1 MIPVESC
8 AQRMSRPDPDQ
19 LLAHV
24 QAEEAR
30 AKRGRLRI
38 FFGASAGVGKTFAM
52 LEAARTICAA
62 APCPDVVVGYV
73 EPHGR
78 VDTERLL
85 EGLEILPTLPVKYR
99 GIIRKEF
106 DLDAA
111 LKRHPDIL
119 LVDELAHSNV
129 VGGDPPPRHPKR
141 WQDIQELLEAG
152 ITVWT
157 TVNVQHLESLN
168 DLVAQITGVRQRET
182 LPDRVF
188 DEADEIELIDLPPDD
203 LLARLHAGKVY
214 VADEAATAVE
224 RFFRTPN
231 LMALRELAL
240 RRVADRVEAAARAL
254 PSNRGRGRF
263 ANDRILVAVGPDEQ
277 AEQLVRAGKRMADA
291 LDAGWTVL
299 YVETPELLRLSEAE
313 RDRRIDLLRL
323 AESLGGETVT
333 LDGPSAAATIVE
345 YAQTRNATRVVVGH
359 PKRKGWR
366 AWIRPSTATQ
376 LIKEARGFDV
386 IIIAAA
392 TETSRKPSAGLGISA
407 LPQPVKWDRYA
418 WGVVTTAVCT
428 GVAFWMYPRFELSNL
443 VMVYLL
449 GVTVAGLRLGR
460 LPSLLVALLNVLAFD
475 FFFVP
480 PRFNF
485 AISDGQYFVTFA
497 VMLIIALVIASLMAN
512 IRQQTR
518 VAGARERRTALLYA
532 MSRELAATRGL
543 SSLAQVAVNHVAE
556 VFQCKAVI
564 LLPDATGKLQYPRD
578 PRLPVSFRHA
588 DLAVAQWVVD
598 HSQRAGLGSDTLPA
612 APGLYLP
619 LGQGLGV
626 LAVLPSNQ
634 RRVLLPE
641 QRHLLETF
649 AGQIGIALERA
660 QLAEAA
666 EAASLDAERESL
678 RNTLLASISHD
689 LRTPLAVMAG
699 AGSTLAERGATLD
712 EATRVSLARSVEVK
726 AREMSELVSNVLDL
740 MRFESGQVVLR
751 TEVETLDDLVGTALQ
766 GQLINHVVDVR
777 LPADLPPVVVD
788 AKLIVQVFINLFD
801 NIGKYTPP
809 GTHVYISAV
818 PEGKSIR
825 VMVDDDGPG
834 LPPGNPA
841 RLFDKF
847 QRGDGEGAIVGV
859 GLGLAICQAI
869 IRAHGGEITAHRRT
883 PQGAGFEFALPIGN
897 PAPVLARTSAGGRGL
912 TVDPTTSIARETSQ
926 TSPPAGP

>member
-1 MIPVESC
+1 ME
-8 AQRMSRPDPDQ
+8 RPDPDQ

-38 FFGASAGVGKTFAM
+38 FFGASAGVGKTYAM
-52 LEAARTICAA
+52 LEAAHTLLAA
-62 APCPDVVVGYV
+62 NAACNVVVGYI

-85 EGLEILPTLPVKYR
+85 DGLDLLPTLAVKYR
-99 GIIRKEF
+99 GIVRQEF

-111 LKRHPDIL
+111 LARRPGIL

-129 VGGDPPPRHPKR
+129 VGGEPAPRHPKR
-141 WQDIQELLEAG
+141 WQDIEELLEAG

-168 DLVAQITGVRQRET
+168 DLVAQITGIRQRET
-182 LPDRVF
+182 LPDRIF

-214 VADEAATAVE
+214 VAGEVGTAVE

-263 ANDRILVAVGPDEQ
+263 AGDRILVAVGPDEQ

-291 LDAGWTVL
+291 LDAGWTVV
-299 YVETPELLRLSEAE
+299 YVETPALLRLSETQ
-313 RDRRIDLLRL
+313 RDRRIDVLRL
-323 AESLGGETVT
+323 AESLGAEAVT
-333 LDGPSAAATIVE
+333 LDGPSVAASLIE
-345 YAQTRNATRVVVGH
+345 YAQTRNATRVIVGSA
-359 PKRKGWR
+359 KRKGW
-366 AWIRPSTATQ
+366 WTWFQSSTSAQ
-376 LIKEARGFDV
+376 LINSARGFDV
-386 IIIAAA
+386 ITIATA
-392 TETSRKPSAGLGISA
+392 EESSRRSSSGAGAGVNGPPTQIR
-407 LPQPVKWDRYA
+407 WDRYA
-418 WGVVTTAVCT
+418 WAVVTTAACT
-428 GVAFWMYPRFELSNL
+428 AVAFVLYPRFELSNL

-449 GVTVAGLRLGR
+449 GVTLSGLRFGR
-460 LPSLLVALLNVLAFD
+460 GPSVLVSLLNVAAFD

-480 PRFNF
+480 PRYTF

-497 VMLIIALVIASLMAN
+497 VMLIIALVIANLMAS

-543 SSLAQVAVNHVAE
+543 SSLAQVAVSHVAE

-564 LLPDATGKLQYPRD
+564 LLPDTTGKLRYPHD
-578 PRLPVSFRHA
+578 PRLDVSFRRA

-598 HSQRAGLGSDTLPA
+598 HGHRAGLGSDTLAA

-619 LGQGLGV
+619 LGDERQRLGV
-626 LAVLPSNQ
+626 LAVLPRNQ

-649 AGQIGIALERA
+649 AGQIGLALERA
-660 QLAEAA
+660 RLAEAA

-712 EATRVSLARSVEVK
+712 EATRVSLARSIEVK
-726 AREMSELVSNVLDL
+726 AREMSDLVSNVLDL

-751 TEVETLDDLVGTALQ
+751 TEWETLDDLVGTALHGVEQ
-766 GQLINHVVDVR
+766 QLARHSVDLR
-777 LPADLPPVVVD
+777 FSTDLPPVFVD
-788 AKLIVQVFINLFD
+788 AKLIVQVFTNLFD
-801 NIGKYTPP
+801 NIAKYTPA
-809 GTHVYISAV
+809 GTHVIVSGAAD
-818 PEGKSIR
+818 GK
-825 VMVDDDGPG
+825 VVHVVVDDDGPG
-834 LPPGNPA
+834 LPPGDPA

-847 QRGDGEGAIVGV
+847 HRGDEEGAIVGV

-869 IRAHGGEITAHRRT
+869 IRAHGGEIQAQQRT
-883 PQGAGFEFALPIGN
+883 PAGARFEFTLPAAPESSGPFGSSGPGPWRP
-897 PAPVLARTSAGGRGL
+897 PAPGSAG
-912 TVDPTTSIARETSQ
+912 P
-926 TSPPAGP
+926 